1 MTPNIVIEG
10 ERLFRAAGASNLS
23 TQPPR
28 VVGWTAP
35 VRTGT
40 AGHTALACGLLGHP
54 SSLSWAD
61 VGFYTA
67 GASRSRMGLGVYDTI
82 VIIRNPQTSVGNY
95 LSPNISGERAKW
107 LLMGLGSLRAL
118 RL

>member
-1 MTPNIVIEG
+1 MGFWGI
-10 ERLFRAAGASNLS
+10 
-23 TQPPR
+23 
-28 VVGWTAP
+28 
-35 VRTGT
+35 
-40 AGHTALACGLLGHP
+40 LAVSPGQN
-54 SSLSWAD
+54 

-67 GASRSRMGLGVYDTI
+67 GASSRMGLGVYDTI